1 MSEHT
6 AEQDFA
12 KKGNNQEIINAIT
25 IPVNNGNIT
34 IVNVN
39 GNNNII
45 NLLSERW
52 AAWNTFWTTLVP
64 AINTSDDYIYN
75 SILKHIAVENTSES
89 EHRSAVNNGII
100 IIFNGNNNT
109 IKFSEDIDR

>member
-1 MSEHT
+1 
-6 AEQDFA
+6 
-12 KKGNNQEIINAIT
+12 
-25 IPVNNGNIT
+25 
-34 IVNVN
+34 
-39 GNNNII
+39 
-45 NLLSERW
+45 
-52 AAWNTFWTTLVP
+52 LVP

-109 IKFSEDIDR
+109 IKFSEHIDR

>member
-1 MSEHT
+1 MADEHT

-12 KKGNNQEIINAIT
+12 TKGNSQEIINTIT
-25 IPVNNGNIT
+25 VPVNNGNIT
-34 IVNVN
+34 IVS

-45 NLLSERW
+45 NLSERW
-52 AAWNTFWTTLVP
+52 ATWNTFWTTLVP
-64 AINTSDDYIYN
+64 AIDTSDNYIYN
-75 SILKHIAVENTSES
+75 SILKHIVGENTSES

-109 IKFSEDIDR
+109 IKFSEHIDR

>member
-12 KKGNNQEIINAIT
+12 TKGNSQEIINTIT
-25 IPVNNGNIT
+25 VPVNNGNIT
-34 IVNVN
+34 IVS

-45 NLLSERW
+45 NLSERW

-64 AINTSDDYIYN
+64 AIDTSDNYIYN
-75 SILKHIAVENTSES
+75 SILKHIVVENTSES

-109 IKFSEDIDR
+109 IKFSEHIDR